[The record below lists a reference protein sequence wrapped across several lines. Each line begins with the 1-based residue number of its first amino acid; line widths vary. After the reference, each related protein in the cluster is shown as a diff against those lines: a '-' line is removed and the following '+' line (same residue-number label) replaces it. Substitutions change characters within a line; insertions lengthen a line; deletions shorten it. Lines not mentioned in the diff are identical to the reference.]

1 MNQLESDESERGRS
15 DAGGDGGNLSGLG
28 ETNERYDD
36 AAQHLGG
43 IGGRYED

>member
-36 AAQHLGG
+36 AAAHF
-43 IGGRYED
+43 